1 MVIGK
6 DAFPF
11 NVVRWGVEKPT
22 NRCQPRIKFYDTWLG
37 LVFDSKF
44 RRKIGGHLTP
54 THRKYGHL
62 VVPRGK

>member
-11 NVVRWGVEKPT
+11 NVVRCGVEKPT

-37 LVFDSKF
+37 PVPEKSRGTFD
-44 RRKIGGHLTP
+44 
-54 THRKYGHL
+54 THPQEVWSPCG
-62 VVPRGK
+62 P